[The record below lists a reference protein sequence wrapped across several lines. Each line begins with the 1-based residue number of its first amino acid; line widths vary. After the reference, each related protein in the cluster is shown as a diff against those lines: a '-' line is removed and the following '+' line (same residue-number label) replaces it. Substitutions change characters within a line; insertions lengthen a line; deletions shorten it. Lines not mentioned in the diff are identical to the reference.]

1 MGSWEDLG
9 LDFEAF
15 RVEECNDPLIILE
28 GKDSSRESADTSM
41 SLQLSVSSDGMALMR
56 EHMIVSVSK
65 SRFLHPF

>member
-1 MGSWEDLG
+1 MGSWEVLG

-28 GKDSSRESADTSM
+28 GKDREIADTSM
-41 SLQLSVSSDGMALMR
+41 SLQLSVSFDGMALMR
-56 EHMIVSVSK
+56 EYMIVSVSK